1 MRTISAL
8 ILATFVG
15 LNGVCVNVV
24 WGADVD
30 RDPPI
35 SNDGGSRFHQPPED
49 NL

>member
-1 MRTISAL
+1 MRTISAF
-8 ILATFVG
+8 ILAVFVG

-30 RDPPI
+30 PDPPI